1 MNFNVFGVLE
11 VDAISVG
18 AIGRGIDTD
27 IFDNDAS
34 TTIKF
39 EVGLGTIPNMDIL
52 NSDIVTF
59 IESQGLTKNQGKRLN
74 QLLDVGNL
82 CEMEGCGIKSWGNK
96 GAYCGA
102 SRVFCTLVTR
112 VLKFIR

>member
-1 MNFNVFGVLE
+1 MNFNIFGVLE

-27 IFDNDAS
+27 ILDSDAK

-39 EVGLGTIPNMDIL
+39 EVGLGTIPNVDIL

-59 IESQGLTKNQGKRLN
+59 IESKGLTKTKGK
-74 QLLDVGNL
+74 D
-82 CEMEGCGIKSWGNK
+82 
-96 GAYCGA
+96 
-102 SRVFCTLVTR
+102 
-112 VLKFIR
+112 